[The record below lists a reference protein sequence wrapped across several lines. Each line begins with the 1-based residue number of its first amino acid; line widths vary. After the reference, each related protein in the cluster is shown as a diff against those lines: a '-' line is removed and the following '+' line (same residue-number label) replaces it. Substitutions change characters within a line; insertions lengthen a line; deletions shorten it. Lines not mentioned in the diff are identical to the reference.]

1 MPQIPANLLLVKN
14 CAVIGFWY
22 GGYQTH
28 APKIAAT
35 SLAQVLRW
43 WAKGTVRPQVGT
55 VLPFTAMP
63 EGLALLSDRK
73 AQGKVVIRVDQ
84 QQ

>member
-1 MPQIPANLLLVKN
+1 M
-14 CAVIGFWY
+14 
-22 GGYQTH
+22 
-28 APKIAAT
+28 
-35 SLAQVLRW
+35 LRW

-73 AQGKVVIRVDQ
+73 AQGKVVICVDQ